1 MYTCVM
7 HTLELYTYPC
17 TCVLKIQAKQ
27 MQFSLWGGE
36 GQVLLHSCVLKIQA
50 KQMQCVVKIQA
61 KNAAQ
66 SMGR

>member
-1 MYTCVM
+1 
-7 HTLELYTYPC
+7 
-17 TCVLKIQAKQ
+17 
-27 MQFSLWGGE
+27 MQLSLWGGE
-36 GQVLLHSCVLKIQA
+36 SQVLVHACVLKIQA